1 MRRSDRNKYS
11 IKVLIILVL
20 LAGNIVV
27 ALPRHRVPQ
36 PAKPAPAVATP
47 FSGRLHQAI
56 PIEKDPS
63 SLTN

>member
-11 IKVLIILVL
+11 IKVLIILAL

-27 ALPRHRVPQ
+27 ALPRHHVAQ
-36 PAKPAPAVATP
+36 PKTPAPTPTAT
-47 FSGRLHQAI
+47 FSGRMHDAI
-56 PIEKDPS
+56 PVDKDLS